1 MKIIDCIQGTPEW
14 LEARRAKITGSRF
27 KDVLARGNGITRTK
41 YIEMLIKERRT
52 GKVIKGYCD
61 SNMEEGQKQEPA
73 ARLHYEKVNNVKV
86 QEVGFIEHT
95 GVDYLN
101 YVGVSPDGLV
111 GDDGGLE
118 IKCPLLKNHKEYIK
132 NNVLPSAHKA
142 QVQGCMWVT
151 ERKWW
156 DFVSYCENEEDVEK
170 YWCVRVYRDQK
181 YINELAAAVA
191 VFIDE
196 MVKLKE
202 QSNDFN
208 SGGCSDDEWRNK
220 EINRVLGMCRNGLVQ
235 IYRRKAGFRKPL
247 PDKIKQTINKDV
259 EFVYWGK

>member
-1 MKIIDCIQGTPEW
+1 MKIIDCIQGTSEW
-14 LEARRAKITGSRF
+14 LDAKRGKVSGSRF
-27 KDVLARGNGITRTK
+27 KDVLSKGNGITRTK
-41 YIEMLIKERRT
+41 YMQELVKEHKT
-52 GKVIKGYCD
+52 GKTVKGYCD
-61 SNMEEGQKQEPA
+61 ENMIAGQKSEPI
-73 ARLHYEKVNNVKV
+73 ARLHYETVNNVKV

-95 GVDYLN
+95 GIDYLN
-101 YVGVSPDGLV
+101 YVGVSPDGLA

-118 IKCPLLKNHKEYIK
+118 IKCPLLKTHKEYIEK
-132 NNVLPSAHKA
+132 NVLPSVYKP
-142 QVQGCMWVT
+142 QVQGNMWVT

-156 DFVSYCENEEDVEK
+156 DFVSYCENEEDIEP
-170 YWCVRVYRDQK
+170 YWCIRVYRDQK

-208 SGGCSDDEWRNK
+208 GGGCNEEDWRNK

-247 PDKIKQTINKDV
+247 PDKIKQVIKQDV
-259 EFVYWGK
+259 EFIYWGK